1 MSVFNEKLRVLL
13 HNQGWT
19 QKELSIRLN
28 VQPTTV
34 QKWCAGKNQPDIKT
48 IKALSAI
55 FCVSYDTLLNDD
67 QDVTIYYIIDRY
79 LPFSQRGSGDS
90 EHTIIDAD
98 LASNARLHRF
108 TNRGGAECSAIYVCG
123 RERWWHYRDHE
134 ARMIRD
140 WNEYYRD
147 KEEY

>member
-19 QKELSIRLN
+19 QKELSVRLN

-34 QKWCAGKNQPDIKT
+34 QKWCAGKNLPDIKT

-67 QDVTIYYIIDRY
+67 QDVTIYYIIDHY
-79 LPFSQRGSGDS
+79 LPYSQIGSGDS
-90 EHTIIDAD
+90 EHTIIDAN
-98 LASNARLHRF
+98 LALNARLHRF

-123 RERWWHYRDHE
+123 RERWWHYRDYE

-140 WNEYYRD
+140 WNDYYRD
-147 KEEY
+147 REDI

>member
-19 QKELSIRLN
+19 QKELSVRLN

-67 QDVTIYYIIDRY
+67 QDVTIYYIIDHY
-79 LPFSQRGSGDS
+79 LPNIPFLFHFFLHLNIHLQK
-90 EHTIIDAD
+90 IIYHHDI
-98 LASNARLHRF
+98 LFLFHFASHLNILLQIL
-108 TNRGGAECSAIYVCG
+108 IYQNYILFLF
-123 RERWWHYRDHE
+123 H
-134 ARMIRD
+134 
-140 WNEYYRD
+140 
-147 KEEY
+147 